1 MPALGSVLVQAPV
14 QAPELG
20 WAPGL
25 PAWLPVRQV
34 LLPPQVRVPQLPG
47 AVPPVLAQRVLAPAL
62 QLQAFRRAA
71 LARARA
77 QVSARV
83 RVRRRQALPQLA
95 LPALA
100 LALALAVR
108 LALLV
113 RRWPGPGRARPAH
126 RYQVVPGLVLA
137 RAF

>member
-1 MPALGSVLVQAPV
+1 MPALGSVPV
-14 QAPELG
+14 PVPVRAPELG

-47 AVPPVLAQRVLAPAL
+47 AVPLVLAQRVLAPAL
-62 QLQAFRRAA
+62 QLQALRRAA

-95 LPALA
+95 LPALPA
-100 LALALAVR
+100 GALAVR
-108 LALLV
+108 LALPV

>member
-1 MPALGSVLVQAPV
+1 MPALGSVPV
-14 QAPELG
+14 PVPVRAPELG

-62 QLQAFRRAA
+62 QLQALRRAA

-95 LPALA
+95 LPAG
-100 LALALAVR
+100 ALAVR
-108 LALLV
+108 LALPV

-126 RYQVVPGLVLA
+126 RYQGVPGLVLA

>member
-1 MPALGSVLVQAPV
+1 MPALGSVPVPVPV

-47 AVPPVLAQRVLAPAL
+47 AVPRVLAPAL
-62 QLQAFRRAA
+62 QLQALRRAA

-83 RVRRRQALPQLA
+83 RVRRRQVLPQLA
-95 LPALA
+95 RPALPAG
-100 LALALAVR
+100 ALAVR
-108 LALLV
+108 LALLALLA

-126 RYQVVPGLVLA
+126 RYQGVPGLVLA

>member
-1 MPALGSVLVQAPV
+1 MPALGSVPVPVPV

-62 QLQAFRRAA
+62 QLQAARRAA

-95 LPALA
+95 LPAG
-100 LALALAVR
+100 ALAVR
-108 LALLV
+108 LALLA
-113 RRWPGPGRARPAH
+113 RRWPAPGRARPAH
-126 RYQVVPGLVLA
+126 RYQGVPGLVLA

>member
-1 MPALGSVLVQAPV
+1 MPALGSVPV
-14 QAPELG
+14 PVPVRAPELG

-47 AVPPVLAQRVLAPAL
+47 AVPRVLAPAL
-62 QLQAFRRAA
+62 QLQALRRAA

-95 LPALA
+95 LPAG
-100 LALALAVR
+100 ALAVR

>member
-1 MPALGSVLVQAPV
+1 MPALGSVPVPVPV

-47 AVPPVLAQRVLAPAL
+47 AVPRVLAPAL
-62 QLQAFRRAA
+62 QLQALRRAA

-83 RVRRRQALPQLA
+83 RVRRRQVLPQLA
-95 LPALA
+95 RPALPAG
-100 LALALAVR
+100 ALAVR
-108 LALLV
+108 LALLALLA

-126 RYQVVPGLVLA
+126 RYQGVPGLALA
-137 RAF
+137 CAS

>member
-47 AVPPVLAQRVLAPAL
+47 AVPRVLAPAL
-62 QLQAFRRAA
+62 QLQALRRAA

-83 RVRRRQALPQLA
+83 RVRRRQVLPQLA
-95 LPALA
+95 RPALPAG
-100 LALALAVR
+100 ALAVR
-108 LALLV
+108 LALLALLA

-126 RYQVVPGLVLA
+126 RYQGVPGLALA
-137 RAF
+137 CAS

>member
-47 AVPPVLAQRVLAPAL
+47 AVPRVLAPAL
-62 QLQAFRRAA
+62 QLQALRRAA

-95 LPALA
+95 RPALPAG
-100 LALALAVR
+100 ALAVR
-108 LALLV
+108 LALLALLA

-126 RYQVVPGLVLA
+126 RYQGVPGLALA
-137 RAF
+137 CAS

>member
-1 MPALGSVLVQAPV
+1 MPALGSVPV
-14 QAPELG
+14 PVPVRAPELG

-47 AVPPVLAQRVLAPAL
+47 AVPRVLAQRVLAPAL
-62 QLQAFRRAA
+62 QLQALRRAA

-95 LPALA
+95 LPAG
-100 LALALAVR
+100 ALAVR

-126 RYQVVPGLVLA
+126 RYQGVPGLVLA

>member
-1 MPALGSVLVQAPV
+1 
-14 QAPELG
+14 
-20 WAPGL
+20 
-25 PAWLPVRQV
+25 VRQV
-34 LLPPQVRVPQLPG
+34 LLPPQVRVPQLPE
-47 AVPPVLAQRVLAPAL
+47 AVPRVLAQRGLAPAL
-62 QLQAFRRAA
+62 QLQAARRAA

-95 LPALA
+95 LPAG
-100 LALALAVR
+100 ALAVR

>member
-1 MPALGSVLVQAPV
+1 MPALGSVPV
-14 QAPELG
+14 PVPVRAPELG

-62 QLQAFRRAA
+62 QLQALRRAA

-95 LPALA
+95 LP
-100 LALALAVR
+100 
-108 LALLV
+108 V

-126 RYQVVPGLVLA
+126 RYQGVPGLVLA

>member
-1 MPALGSVLVQAPV
+1 MPALGSVPV
-14 QAPELG
+14 PVPVRAPELG

-25 PAWLPVRQV
+25 PAWLPVRQM

-95 LPALA
+95 LPAG
-100 LALALAVR
+100 ALAVR
-108 LALLV
+108 LALLALLV
-113 RRWPGPGRARPAH
+113 RRWPGPRRARPAH

>member
-47 AVPPVLAQRVLAPAL
+47 AVPRVLAPAL
-62 QLQAFRRAA
+62 QLQALRRAA

-83 RVRRRQALPQLA
+83 RVRRRQVLPQLA
-95 LPALA
+95 RPALPAG
-100 LALALAVR
+100 ALAVR
-108 LALLV
+108 LALLA
-113 RRWPGPGRARPAH
+113 RRWPGPAGRARPAH
-126 RYQVVPGLVLA
+126 RYQGVPGLALA
-137 RAF
+137 CAS

>member
-1 MPALGSVLVQAPV
+1 M
-14 QAPELG
+14 
-20 WAPGL
+20 
-25 PAWLPVRQV
+25 RQV

-62 QLQAFRRAA
+62 QLQALRRAA

-83 RVRRRQALPQLA
+83 RVRRRQVLPQLA
-95 LPALA
+95 RPALPAG
-100 LALALAVR
+100 ALAVR
-108 LALLV
+108 LALLALLA

>member
-1 MPALGSVLVQAPV
+1 MPALGSVPV
-14 QAPELG
+14 PVPVRAPELG

-34 LLPPQVRVPQLPG
+34 LLPPQVRVPQLPE
-47 AVPPVLAQRVLAPAL
+47 AVPRVLAQRVLAPAL

-95 LPALA
+95 LPAG
-100 LALALAVR
+100 ALAVR

-113 RRWPGPGRARPAH
+113 RRRPGPGRARPAH
-126 RYQVVPGLVLA
+126 RYQGVPGLVLA

>member
-1 MPALGSVLVQAPV
+1 MPALGSVPVPVPV

-34 LLPPQVRVPQLPG
+34 LLPPQVRVPQLPE
-47 AVPPVLAQRVLAPAL
+47 AVPRVLAQRVLAPAL
-62 QLQAFRRAA
+62 QLQALRRAA

-83 RVRRRQALPQLA
+83 RVRR
-95 LPALA
+95 
-100 LALALAVR
+100 
-108 LALLV
+108 
-113 RRWPGPGRARPAH
+113 WPGPGRARPAH
-126 RYQVVPGLVLA
+126 RYQGVPGLVLA

>member
-1 MPALGSVLVQAPV
+1 MPALGSVPVPVPV

-62 QLQAFRRAA
+62 QLQALRRAA

-95 LPALA
+95 LPAG
-100 LALALAVR
+100 ALAVR

-126 RYQVVPGLVLA
+126 RYQGVPGLVLA

>member
-1 MPALGSVLVQAPV
+1 MPALGSVPV
-14 QAPELG
+14 PVPVRAPELG

-62 QLQAFRRAA
+62 QLQAARRAA

-83 RVRRRQALPQLA
+83 RVRRRQVLPQLA
-95 LPALA
+95 RPALPAG
-100 LALALAVR
+100 ALAVR

-126 RYQVVPGLVLA
+126 RYQGVPGLALA
-137 RAF
+137 RAS

>member
-1 MPALGSVLVQAPV
+1 MPALGSVPVPVPV

-47 AVPPVLAQRVLAPAL
+47 AVPRVLAPAL
-62 QLQAFRRAA
+62 QLQALRRAA

-83 RVRRRQALPQLA
+83 RVRRRQALPQ
-95 LPALA
+95 
-100 LALALAVR
+100 

>member
-1 MPALGSVLVQAPV
+1 M
-14 QAPELG
+14 
-20 WAPGL
+20 
-25 PAWLPVRQV
+25 
-34 LLPPQVRVPQLPG
+34 
-47 AVPPVLAQRVLAPAL
+47 LAPAL
-62 QLQAFRRAA
+62 QLQALRRAA

-95 LPALA
+95 LPAG
-100 LALALAVR
+100 ALAVR
-108 LALLV
+108 LALLALLA

-126 RYQVVPGLVLA
+126 RYQGVPGLVLA

>member
-47 AVPPVLAQRVLAPAL
+47 AVPRVLAPAL
-62 QLQAFRRAA
+62 QLQALRRAA

-95 LPALA
+95 LPAG
-100 LALALAVR
+100 ALAVR
-108 LALLV
+108 LALPV

>member
-47 AVPPVLAQRVLAPAL
+47 AVPRVLAPAL
-62 QLQAFRRAA
+62 QLQALRRAA

-83 RVRRRQALPQLA
+83 RVRRRQVLPQLA
-95 LPALA
+95 RPALPAG
-100 LALALAVR
+100 ALAVR
-108 LALLV
+108 LALLALLA

>member
-47 AVPPVLAQRVLAPAL
+47 AVPRVLAPAL
-62 QLQAFRRAA
+62 QLQALRRAA

-83 RVRRRQALPQLA
+83 RVRRRQVLPQLA
-95 LPALA
+95 RPALPAR
-100 LALALAVR
+100 ALALAVR
-108 LALLV
+108 LALLA

-126 RYQVVPGLVLA
+126 RYQGVPGLVLA

>member
-34 LLPPQVRVPQLPG
+34 LLPPQVRVPQLPE
-47 AVPPVLAQRVLAPAL
+47 AVPRVLAQRVLAPAL

-95 LPALA
+95 LPAG
-100 LALALAVR
+100 ALAVR
-108 LALLV
+108 LALPDNGGECWQHTV
-113 RRWPGPGRARPAH
+113 
-126 RYQVVPGLVLA
+126 
-137 RAF
+137 

>member
-1 MPALGSVLVQAPV
+1 MPALGSVPVPVPV

-47 AVPPVLAQRVLAPAL
+47 AVPRVLAPAL
-62 QLQAFRRAA
+62 QLQALRRAA

-95 LPALA
+95 RPALPAG
-100 LALALAVR
+100 ALAVR
-108 LALLV
+108 LALLALLA

-126 RYQVVPGLVLA
+126 RYQGVPGLALA
-137 RAF
+137 CAS

>member
-1 MPALGSVLVQAPV
+1 MPALGSVPV
-14 QAPELG
+14 PVPVRAPELG

-47 AVPPVLAQRVLAPAL
+47 AVPRVLAQRGLAPAL

-95 LPALA
+95 LPAG
-100 LALALAVR
+100 ALAVR

-113 RRWPGPGRARPAH
+113 RRWPGPRRARPAH

>member
-1 MPALGSVLVQAPV
+1 MPALGSVPV
-14 QAPELG
+14 PVPELG

-47 AVPPVLAQRVLAPAL
+47 AVPRVLAPAL
-62 QLQAFRRAA
+62 QLQALRRAA

-95 LPALA
+95 RPALPAG
-100 LALALAVR
+100 ALAVR
-108 LALLV
+108 LALLALLA

>member
-1 MPALGSVLVQAPV
+1 MPALGSVPVPVPV

-62 QLQAFRRAA
+62 QLQALRRAA

-95 LPALA
+95 L
-100 LALALAVR
+100 
-108 LALLV
+108 LV

-126 RYQVVPGLVLA
+126 RYQGVPGLVLA

>member
-1 MPALGSVLVQAPV
+1 MPALGSVPVPGSVPV

-47 AVPPVLAQRVLAPAL
+47 AVPRVLAPAL
-62 QLQAFRRAA
+62 QLQALRRAA

-95 LPALA
+95 LPAG
-100 LALALAVR
+100 ALAVR
-108 LALLV
+108 LALLALLA

-126 RYQVVPGLVLA
+126 RYQGVPGLALA
-137 RAF
+137 CAS

>member
-1 MPALGSVLVQAPV
+1 MPALGSVPVPVPV

-71 LARARA
+71 LA
-77 QVSARV
+77 
-83 RVRRRQALPQLA
+83 
-95 LPALA
+95 
-100 LALALAVR
+100 VR
-108 LALLV
+108 LALLA
-113 RRWPGPGRARPAH
+113 RRWPGPGRALPAH
-126 RYQVVPGLVLA
+126 RYQGVPGLVLA

>member
-1 MPALGSVLVQAPV
+1 MPALGSVPV
-14 QAPELG
+14 PVPVRAPELG

-62 QLQAFRRAA
+62 QLQALRRAA

-95 LPALA
+95 LPAG
-100 LALALAVR
+100 ALAVR

-126 RYQVVPGLVLA
+126 RYQGVPGLVLA

>member
-1 MPALGSVLVQAPV
+1 MPALGSVPVPV

-47 AVPPVLAQRVLAPAL
+47 AVPRVLAPAL
-62 QLQAFRRAA
+62 QLQALRRAA

-95 LPALA
+95 RPALPAG
-100 LALALAVR
+100 ALAVR
-108 LALLV
+108 LALLALLA

-126 RYQVVPGLVLA
+126 RYQGVPGLALA
-137 RAF
+137 CAS

>member
-1 MPALGSVLVQAPV
+1 
-14 QAPELG
+14 
-20 WAPGL
+20 
-25 PAWLPVRQV
+25 VRQV

-47 AVPPVLAQRVLAPAL
+47 AVPRVLAPAL
-62 QLQAFRRAA
+62 QLQALRRAA

-95 LPALA
+95 LPA

>member
-1 MPALGSVLVQAPV
+1 MPALGSVPV
-14 QAPELG
+14 PVPVRAPELG

-62 QLQAFRRAA
+62 QLQALRRAA

-83 RVRRRQALPQLA
+83 RVRRRQALQQLA
-95 LPALA
+95 LPALPA
-100 LALALAVR
+100 GALAVR

>member
-1 MPALGSVLVQAPV
+1 MPALGSVPVPVPV

-34 LLPPQVRVPQLPG
+34 LLPPEVRVPQLPG
-47 AVPPVLAQRVLAPAL
+47 AVPLVLAQRVLAPAL
-62 QLQAFRRAA
+62 QLQALRRAA

-95 LPALA
+95 LPALPA
-100 LALALAVR
+100 GALAVR

>member
-1 MPALGSVLVQAPV
+1 MPALGSVPVPVPV

-34 LLPPQVRVPQLPG
+34 LLPPQVRVPQLPE
-47 AVPPVLAQRVLAPAL
+47 AVPRVLAQRVLAPAL

-95 LPALA
+95 LPALPA
-100 LALALAVR
+100 GALAVR

-113 RRWPGPGRARPAH
+113 RRRPGPGRARPAH
-126 RYQVVPGLVLA
+126 RYQGVPGLVLA

>member
-47 AVPPVLAQRVLAPAL
+47 AVPRVLAPAL
-62 QLQAFRRAA
+62 QLQALRRAA

-83 RVRRRQALPQLA
+83 RVRRRQVLPQLA
-95 LPALA
+95 RPALPALPA
-100 LALALAVR
+100 GALAVR

-126 RYQVVPGLVLA
+126 RYQGVPGLVLA

>member
-1 MPALGSVLVQAPV
+1 MPALGSVPV
-14 QAPELG
+14 PVPVRAPELG

-62 QLQAFRRAA
+62 QLQALRRAA

-83 RVRRRQALPQLA
+83 RVRRRQALQQLA
-95 LPALA
+95 LPALPA
-100 LALALAVR
+100 GALAVR

-126 RYQVVPGLVLA
+126 RYQGVPGLVLA

>member
-1 MPALGSVLVQAPV
+1 
-14 QAPELG
+14 
-20 WAPGL
+20 
-25 PAWLPVRQV
+25 
-34 LLPPQVRVPQLPG
+34 
-47 AVPPVLAQRVLAPAL
+47 VLAQRVLAPAL
-62 QLQAFRRAA
+62 QLQALRRAA

-95 LPALA
+95 LPALPA
-100 LALALAVR
+100 GALAVR